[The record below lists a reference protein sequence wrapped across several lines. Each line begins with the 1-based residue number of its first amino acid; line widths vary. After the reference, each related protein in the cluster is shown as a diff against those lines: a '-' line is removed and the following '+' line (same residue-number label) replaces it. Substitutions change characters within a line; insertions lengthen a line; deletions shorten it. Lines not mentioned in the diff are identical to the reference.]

1 MDRTLSRV
9 CASAFMQLNTPI
21 SLACFMLLEA
31 REWDQL
37 ATRQVSPSSYLDTPS
52 GVARYYRDVQ
62 AVDLLRKAP
71 LPTTFSRKNAAEDT
85 FLAAEEQCYRT
96 NQLLSLIRE
105 LPSGPCEYAMH
116 DIVRRGKKWI
126 KSVFGALPSDLS
138 WSFGKGKTFELQG
151 SLTSALGDKITMA
164 QAVTQPALTLSE
176 WAWSRTL
183 PGHVRVVQGLP
194 LNTVVPGNRF
204 AVVPKDGKTDR
215 GICVEPGGNLYL
227 QKGIGTYLKERL
239 GAVGLWVWRDLD
251 QSPTEWS
258 PGRGNATVLHRKLAR
273 DGSLSGKWVTIDLS
287 NASDT
292 VSLELVRWLLPSD
305 WFSLL
310 DDVRSK
316 RTRFRGSWHH
326 LSKFS
331 SMGNAATFELE
342 TAVFAALI
350 HGVTGLR
357 PGRDFFVYGDD
368 IIVPAQQAA
377 DAIAV
382 LKCFGFTPNP
392 KKTFTTGLFRESCG
406 GDYFCGYNVRPIQ
419 IKTLETGILE
429 LKALHNQLASRGL
442 FRAARCV
449 LDALPS
455 VHRVFGP
462 SWFGD
467 TVLHGHRSRW
477 RLFYNHPQVVGAEW
491 IRPLVP
497 IMERIPLDRWGSDAV
512 IPQMLLGLSSEG
524 CVTRSA
530 KIKAWTR
537 GWLSVS

>member
-1 MDRTLSRV
+1 MDRTLVRV

-21 SLACFMLLEA
+21 SLACFMLLKA
-31 REWDQL
+31 GEWDQL

-71 LPTTFSRKNAAEDT
+71 LDTSFSRKNAAEET

-96 NQLLSLIRE
+96 NQVLSFIRE
-105 LPSGPCEYAMH
+105 NPSGPCEYAMH
-116 DIVRRGKKWI
+116 DIVRRGKKWM
-126 KSVFGALPSDLS
+126 KSVFGALPSDLNFG
-138 WSFGKGKTFELQG
+138 FGKGSTFELQE
-151 SLTSALGDKITMA
+151 SSTSAIGDKITMA

-183 PGHVRVVQGLP
+183 PGRVRVVQGHP
-194 LNTVVPGNRF
+194 LHTVVPGNRF

-227 QKGIGTYLKERL
+227 QKGIGSYLKERL
-239 GAVGLWVWRDLD
+239 GAVGLWVWRDLHP
-251 QSPTEWS
+251 SPTEWC
-258 PGRGNATVLHRKLAR
+258 PGRGNATNLHRKLAR
-273 DGSLSGKWVTIDLS
+273 DGSVSGKWVTIDLS
-287 NASDT
+287 NASDNVCT
-292 VSLELVRWLLPSD
+292 ELVRWVVPSE

-316 RTRFRGSWHH
+316 RTRFKGSWHH

-331 SMGNAATFELE
+331 SMGNATTFELE

-350 HGVTGLR
+350 HGATGLK
-357 PGRDFFVYGDD
+357 PGRDFYVYGDD
-368 IIVPAQQAA
+368 IIVPANHSA

-392 KKTFTTGLFRESCG
+392 KKTFTTGSFRESCG
-406 GDYFCGYNVRPIQ
+406 GDYFCGYSVRPIQ

-429 LKALHNQLASRGL
+429 LKALHNQLVSRGL

-449 LDALPS
+449 VDALPS
-455 VHRVFGP
+455 VHRTFGP
-462 SWFGD
+462 SRLGD
-467 TVLHGHRSRW
+467 VVLHGHHSRW
-477 RLFYNHPQVVGAEW
+477 RVVNNHPTVHGCQW
-491 IRPLVP
+491 IRPLIP
-497 IMERIPLDRWGSDAV
+497 IMDRIPLDRWGMDAV
-512 IPQMLLGLSSEG
+512 IPQLLLGLSSEG

-530 KIKAWTR
+530 EIRSWTR